1 MGANPIRILEYVNV
15 YRFAVNVYG
24 LPANRVL
31 HGQGYPIAI
40 TITITIR
47 IRITKR
53 SPQQNGHARSVTLRP
68 RISIDELRR
77 RLNNQRQSS
86 GVGLGAAS

>member
-40 TITITIR
+40 TITIT
-47 IRITKR
+47 KS

-68 RISIDELRR
+68 RISIDEVRR

-86 GVGLGAAS
+86 GVGLGAAG